1 MNRVE
6 GPIGF
11 GIEDKERNSSNRG
24 GDRKSFEYV
33 KKSKGLTASQL
44 V

>member
-1 MNRVE
+1 MNRIS

-11 GIEDKERNSSNRG
+11 GIEDKKRNSSNRG

-33 KKSKGLTASQL
+33 KKCKGLTASQL